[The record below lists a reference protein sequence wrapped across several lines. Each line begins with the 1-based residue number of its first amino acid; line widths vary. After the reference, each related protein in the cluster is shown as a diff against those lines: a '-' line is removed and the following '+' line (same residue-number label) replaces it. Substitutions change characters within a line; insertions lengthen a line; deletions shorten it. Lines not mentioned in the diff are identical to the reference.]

1 MLYLFNPI
9 SPDPAAPKTFV
20 IPSNFTVVD
29 GFPYG
34 RTDGLVDIAVVIKY
48 QKDNA
53 LCTALTETEAASRKK
68 RSVVTIGPDEDGVEQ
83 EVAIQ
88 MFDDDR

>member
-1 MLYLFNPI
+1 MLYLLHPI
-9 SPDPAAPKTFV
+9 SPDPAAPETFV
-20 IPSNFTVVD
+20 TPSDFTVVD

-34 RTDGLVDIAVVIKY
+34 RADGSVDIAVVIKY

-68 RSVVTIGPDEDGVEQ
+68 RSMVTIGPDEDGVEQ
-83 EVAIQ
+83 EIAIQ
-88 MFDDDR
+88 MFDDNR

>member
-1 MLYLFNPI
+1 M
-9 SPDPAAPKTFV
+9 
-20 IPSNFTVVD
+20 D

-53 LCTALTETEAASRKK
+53 LCNALTEADVTSRKK
-68 RSVVTIGPDEDGVEQ
+68 RSMVTIGPDENGVEQ
-83 EVAIQ
+83 EIAIQ
-88 MFDDDR
+88 MFDDKR